1 MIIMKNKVLTFLI
14 LLTSSK
20 LFSQELMDTSR
31 VNNLEE
37 VVVTATKNSVSRS
50 NVAYSVS
57 VVNQESIEQ
66 SSESALLPVLSESV
80 PGLFVTERGI
90 TGFGVAT
97 GSAGQVSIR
106 GVGGSPSTQ
115 ILVLVNGNPQFM
127 GLMGHPLPDSY
138 VASDAQ
144 RVEVLRGPASTL
156 YGSNAMGGVIN
167 IITKNQKRE
176 GMNLNSRLTAGSY
189 NTLKYMVNGG
199 YRKEKFN
206 VFASFNH
213 DRTDGHRDSSDFKI
227 SNGYLRAGYD
237 LNRNIKLNADFSIA
251 GFEASDPGPD
261 YSRAGYR
268 IDITRGM
275 GAFNIDNNFNKANGS
290 LRFFYN
296 FGIHDISDGFHSDD
310 NNYGWIAFQ
319 SFQLFKG
326 NTLTLGFDGKT
337 YGGKARQESR
347 IIGDTTVLEL
357 AGYAF
362 IQQDFGD
369 KISLNGGFRLEH
381 HSVYGYEQV
390 PTIGASWRPFS
401 TTTVKASVSKGFR
414 SPTIR
419 ELYLF
424 PPANENLKPERVVSS
439 EIGLLQSILQN
450 KIKLELTVFKA
461 EGSNLIK
468 TIVNSGKPLNVNTG
482 SFSNTG
488 IEFSAKWQIIP
499 SLTFSGNYSYVDMK
513 TPAIATPEMQASSSI
528 LCKLGLFDVSLSAQ
542 NVINL
547 YTQTAPV
554 LKKESYTLLNSK
566 VAYRLSE
573 MINVFVKLENM
584 LNEKYYINYG
594 YPMPGFLAF
603 GGINLNL

>member
-1 MIIMKNKVLTFLI
+1 MKFKVLTFLI
-14 LLTSSK
+14 LFTYPN
-20 LFSQELMDTSR
+20 LFSQELTDTSR

-37 VVVTATKNSVSRS
+37 VVVTATKTSVSRT
-50 NVAYSVS
+50 NVAYTVS

-176 GMNLNSRLTAGSY
+176 GMSLNSRLTAGSY

-237 LNRNIKLNADFSIA
+237 LSRNIKLNVDFSIA

-261 YSRAGYR
+261 YSNAGYR

-275 GAFNIDNNFNKANGS
+275 GAFSIDNNFKKANGS

-362 IQQDFGD
+362 IQQSFGD

-390 PTIGASWRPFS
+390 PTIGVSWRPFS

-450 KIKLELTVFKA
+450 KIRLELTVFKA

-488 IEFSAKWQIIP
+488 VEFSAKWQIIP
-499 SLTFSGNYSYVDMK
+499 NLAFSGNYSYVDMK
-513 TPAIATPEMQASSSI
+513 TPVIATPEMQASSSMFY
-528 LCKLGLFDVSLSAQ
+528 KLGLFDVSLSVQ
-542 NVINL
+542 NVVNL

-554 LKKESYTLLNSK
+554 LKKESYTLLNSR
-566 VAYRLSE
+566 VAYRLSG
-573 MINVFVKLENM
+573 MVNVFVKLENL

-594 YPMPGFLAF
+594 YPMPGLLAF
-603 GGINLNL
+603 GGINLNI

>member
-1 MIIMKNKVLTFLI
+1 MRFKVLTILI
-14 LLTSSK
+14 LLTYPN

-37 VVVTATKNSVSRS
+37 VVVTATKTSVSRS
-50 NVAYSVS
+50 NVAYTVS

-176 GMNLNSRLTAGSY
+176 GMSLNSRLTAGSY

-261 YSRAGYR
+261 YSKAGYR

-275 GAFNIDNNFNKANGS
+275 GAFGIDNNFNKANGS

-390 PTIGASWRPFS
+390 PTIGASWRPFG

-439 EIGLLQSILQN
+439 EIGLHQNILQN

-488 IEFSAKWQIIP
+488 VEFSAKWQIIP
-499 SLTFSGNYSYVDMK
+499 SLAFSGNFSYVDMK
-513 TPAIATPEMQASSSI
+513 TPVIATPEMQASSS
-528 LCKLGLFDVSLSAQ
+528 LFYKLGLFDISLSAQ
-542 NVINL
+542 NVTNL

-554 LKKESYTLLNSK
+554 LKKESYTLLNSR
-566 VAYRLSE
+566 VAYRLSG

-584 LNEKYYINYG
+584 LSEKYYINYG

-603 GGINLNL
+603 GGINLNI

>member
-1 MIIMKNKVLTFLI
+1 MKYKVLTILI

-20 LFSQELMDTSR
+20 LFSQELTDTSL

-37 VVVTATKNSVSRS
+37 VVVTATKSSVSRN

-57 VVNQESIEQ
+57 VVDQKNIEQ
-66 SSESALLPVLSESV
+66 SSESALMPVLSESV
-80 PGLFVTERGI
+80 PGLFVTERGV

-144 RVEVLRGPASTL
+144 RVEVIRGPASTL

-176 GMNLNSRLTAGSY
+176 GMSLNSRFTAGSY

-199 YRKEKFN
+199 YRKDKFN

-213 DRTDGHRDSSDFKI
+213 DRTNGHRDSSDFKI

-237 LNRNIKLNADFSIA
+237 LSPNLKLNADFSVA

-261 YSRAGYR
+261 YSKAGSR
-268 IDITRGM
+268 IDITRGL
-275 GAFNIDNNFNKANGS
+275 GAFSIDNTFKQSNGS

-319 SFQLFKG
+319 SFHPFKG

-347 IIGDTTVLEL
+347 VIGDTTVMEL

-362 IQQDFGD
+362 IQQDFG
-369 KISLNGGFRLEH
+369 KKVSLNGGFRLEH
-381 HSVYGYEQV
+381 HSVYGYEPV
-390 PTIGASWRPFS
+390 PSVGASWRPFV

-439 EIGLLQSILQN
+439 EIGLLQSFLRN
-450 KIKLELTVFKA
+450 KIKLELTVFRA

-468 TIVNSGKPLNVNTG
+468 TLVNSGKPLNVNTG
-482 SFSNTG
+482 SFSNVG
-488 IEFSAKWQIIP
+488 VEFSGKWQIN
-499 SLTFSGNYSYVDMK
+499 SNLAFSGNYSYIDME
-513 TPAIATPEMQASSSI
+513 TPVIATPEFQASSSMFY
-528 LCKLGLFDVSLSAQ
+528 KLGLFDISLSAQ
-542 NVINL
+542 NIINL
-547 YTQTAPV
+547 YTQTATTPN
-554 LKKESYTLLNSK
+554 KESYMLLNSRI
-566 VAYRLSE
+566 AYRISD
-573 MINVFVKLENM
+573 MVNVFVKLENF

-594 YPMPGFLAF
+594 YPMPGTLAF